1 MIRLTTGLNMRLDE
15 LLAVGERVIN
25 LKRVIINKLGITRKD
40 DTLPE
45 RILKES
51 LSEGGTRGW
60 DENGVPTPEKL
71 GSLGINMR
79 P

>member
-1 MIRLTTGLNMRLDE
+1 MNHHYKDIR
-15 LLAVGERVIN
+15 N
-25 LKRVIINKLGITRKD
+25 LIDKE
-40 DTLPE
+40 PE
-45 RILKES
+45 W
-51 LSEGGTRGW
+51 W